1 MLVSF
6 AKMDQMNIMFALFLL
21 LVVTVYI
28 HPSMVKKLNHT
39 ILGRLIIVAIIVYF
53 SAHNTTAGILA
64 TLVII
69 CAMQRYIYQEGFDDA
84 SKNTNATN
92 TNNTTV
98 ENVGADSLEQD
109 SMIDKSKVEDLKI
122 KMNATTDQL
131 TSQEEIQSVNS
142 NSLPTP
148 PSSGNDN
155 EVTPSGKETFQTL
168 GFSAY

>member
-21 LVVTVYI
+21 LVVTVYTN
-28 HPSMVKKLNHT
+28 PSMVKKLNHT

-53 SAHNTTAGILA
+53 SVHNTTAGILA

-69 CAMQRYIYQEGFDDA
+69 CAMQKYIYQEGFDDA
-84 SKNTNATN
+84 TTSATNADSAATK
-92 TNNTTV
+92 
-98 ENVGADSLEQD
+98 NVGADSLEQD
-109 SMIDKSKVEDLKI
+109 SNIDKSKVDDLKKKI
-122 KMNATTDQL
+122 EATTDQI
-131 TSQEEIQSVNS
+131 TSQEQIQSVNS

-148 PSSGNDN
+148 PPSGNDN